1 MCREET
7 RAAAEGMFTSVRIS
21 VFGGVGGATVAAAGG
36 ELEAG
41 EGGGG
46 RGRGW
51 DGMSA
56 HGGETSA
63 SSAL

>member
-1 MCREET
+1 MQRLKGCLPRS
-7 RAAAEGMFTSVRIS
+7 GFL
-21 VFGGVGGATVAAAGG
+21 FLGGLGGATVAAAGG